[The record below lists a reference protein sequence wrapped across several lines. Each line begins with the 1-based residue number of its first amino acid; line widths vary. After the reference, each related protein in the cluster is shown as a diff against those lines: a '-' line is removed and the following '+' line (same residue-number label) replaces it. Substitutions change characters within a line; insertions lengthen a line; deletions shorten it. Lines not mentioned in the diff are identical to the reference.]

1 MGEPLFLIAFTNA
14 HEQLNIYQVL
24 DQMRQRGWRLN
35 ALQRPPGLHFAV
47 TIRHTQP
54 GVAEAF
60 LNDLRES
67 VAYVNAHPDEKGEL
81 APIYGMAN
89 SLPFRGVVDEVL
101 KRYLDALYD

>member
-1 MGEPLFLIAFTNA
+1 MGEPLFLIAFTSA
-14 HEQLNIYQVL
+14 HERHNIAPVL
-24 DQMRQRGWRLN
+24 DQLRQRGGRLN
-35 ALQRPPGLHFAV
+35 ALQRPPGLHLAV
-47 TIRHTQP
+47 TVRHTQS

-60 LNDLRES
+60 LSDLRES
-67 VAYVNAHPDEKGEL
+67 VAYVKAHPDEKGEM